1 MAEPDN
7 LVLEQLRLMR
17 ADIGTMKDELGRKI
31 GALAESLVGIKKDIR
46 IVDSRLDALDVSVHR
61 IGQDI
66 GTLALA
72 VDEHTHRLER
82 MEDRLNL
89 HDAE

>member
-17 ADIGTMKDELGRKI
+17 ADLGTLKDELGRRI

-46 IVDSRLDALDVSVHR
+46 ILDSRMDALDVSVHR
-61 IGQDI
+61 VGQDI

-72 VDEHTHRLER
+72 VDEHTQRLDRFES
-82 MEDRLNL
+82 RLNL